1 MGWRGWV
8 LAAAVAAGGTSA
20 RGQAAVGQPGQRP
33 DDVWE
38 PKVLEVDPAPEP
50 TPALTYRLVPM
61 SSELTPGDAAPVYL
75 RQRHEIR
82 DEAWQPLVRDAAA
95 WLELPF
101 ETFPAADARR
111 LVDTWSS
118 RLRQIEIAARRA
130 TCDWGYPVIEQ
141 RADIINILLP
151 DAQEMRN
158 WVRLVALKARV
169 EIRDG
174 RFDEAA
180 RTLQTGMAMGRH
192 LGSGPFLINGLVG
205 IASCNSMLDRV
216 EEFIARPG
224 APNLYWAL
232 SVVPVPAVPLRDAY
246 EMEQRLGENLVP
258 ALAELGGEHSTE
270 EWDVLLGSMYRDLR
284 KLGQML
290 LGESPDDPALKEAL
304 AMDIDAFRARFAGEA
319 RTWLASTRETGAA
332 DASDSE
338 ALARYLAFRY
348 RKMRDAA
355 FRASYLPYG
364 EAKALHGRRQDELKA
379 EKGGP
384 VTVLAAVIPAIG
396 AAGHAQVRLDR
407 RVAALRVVE
416 AIRMH
421 AAANGGKLP
430 STLDQIDIVPVPV
443 DPATNEP
450 FTYAVDDE
458 GASLSAGRI
467 ESVPRT
473 EIAYRITI
481 RSAERAR

>member
-1 MGWRGWV
+1 M

-20 RGQAAVGQPGQRP
+20 ARGQAAIGQPGQRP

-50 TPALTYRLVPM
+50 TPALRYRLVPM

-75 RQRHEIR
+75 RQRHETR
-82 DEAWQPLVRDAAA
+82 DEAWQPLARDSVA

-111 LVDTWSS
+111 LVDAWGS
-118 RLRQIEIAARRA
+118 RLRQLDIAARRS
-130 TCDWGYPVIEQ
+130 TCDWGYPILEQ
-141 RADIINILLP
+141 RKEIIEILLP
-151 DAQEMRN
+151 DAQDLRN
-158 WVRLVALKARV
+158 WVRLLSLKARV
-169 EIRDG
+169 EIREG
-174 RFDEAA
+174 RLDDAV

-192 LGSGPFLINGLVG
+192 LGSGPFLVNGLVG

-216 EEFIARPG
+216 EEFIGRPG

-232 SVVPVPAVPLRDAY
+232 SVVPVPAVSLRDAY

-258 ALAELGGEHSTE
+258 ALAELDGEHTAA
-270 EWDVLLGSMYRDLR
+270 EWDVLLASMYRDLR
-284 KLGQML
+284 DLGQRL

-304 AMDIDAFRARFAGEA
+304 AMDIDAFRAKFASEA
-319 RTWLASTRETGAA
+319 RAWLASTREAE
-332 DASDSE
+332 ASDAE

-364 EAKALHGRRQDELKA
+364 AAKALRDRQQAELKA

-384 VTVLAAVIPAIG
+384 VTVLAAVMPAIE
-396 AAGHAQVRLDR
+396 AAGRAPVRLDR

-421 AAANGGKLP
+421 AAAHDGKLP
-430 STLDQIDIVPVPV
+430 STLDEIDIVPVPV

-450 FTYAVDDE
+450 FAYAVDDE

-467 ESVPRT
+467 ENVPKT